1 MLQPLNMPEVNKM
14 GKIVCFGPG
23 PRFKGGI
30 ANYNTSLA
38 KTLDAETDHE
48 IHIVSWTQQ
57 YPSIIPRKFEDTSSK
72 TDFME
77 ASSIQ
82 IHYLTNYNNPFSWL
96 QTAQFIAGLKP
107 DKVIFQWAIAIQ
119 GLPMGIIAR
128 KLSKMSSTEVIFDLH
143 FVQQKEGSKIDDLCT
158 QYGIKPAHTYL
169 THSYKTVDELK
180 SLFPNQRFIV
190 NESGVRTGDNTET
203 TKETSSGKKVI
214 KLYHPVYDLYAPD
227 PAFNVKAFK
236 KELGLNKHVFLFFGF
251 IRKYKGLHM
260 AIEAFSEVAKTRED
274 VSFLICGEEFWTT
287 LDPNKWTTKAK
298 NILFSGLKMILLS
311 KDSDEQ
317 NYRPLERI
325 KSLGIEDRTVII
337 NTFIPNEDVHKY
349 FQVADSSILFYE
361 TATPSG
367 VESLTYNFE
376 LPILATE
383 VGHFPETIKDGY
395 NGYLADATN
404 IELMAQIMLKSIDQ
418 PIERK
423 HVRKAAEKMSWTNY
437 VQAILKN

>member
-1 MLQPLNMPEVNKM
+1 M

-119 GLPMGIIAR
+119 GLPMGVIAR

-203 TKETSSGKKVI
+203 TKETSSGKTVI

-227 PAFNVKAFK
+227 PAFNVEAFK

-287 LDPNKWTTKAK
+287 LDPNKWTTKVK

-325 KSLGIEDRTVII
+325 KSLGIEDRTVVI

>member
-1 MLQPLNMPEVNKM
+1 MLQPLNIPELNTM
-14 GKIVCFGPG
+14 GRIVCFGPG

-77 ASSIQ
+77 GSSIQ

-119 GLPMGIIAR
+119 GLPMGVIAR
-128 KLSKMSSTEVIFDLH
+128 KLSKMSSAEIIFDLH

-169 THSYKTVDELK
+169 THAYKTVDELK
-180 SLFPNQRFIV
+180 SLYPNQRFIV
-190 NESGVRTGDNTET
+190 NESGERVGDNTET
-203 TKETSSGKKVI
+203 AKEAGAVKTVI

-227 PAFNVKAFK
+227 PAFDVEAFK

-260 AIEAFSEVAKTRED
+260 AIEAFSEVAKSRDD

-287 LDPNKWTTKAK
+287 LDPKKWTTKLK
-298 NILFSGLKMILLS
+298 NVLFNGLKSILLS
-311 KDSDEQ
+311 KDSDER

-325 KSLGIEDRTVII
+325 KTLGIEDRTVVI
-337 NTFIPNEDVHKY
+337 NNFIPNEDVHKY

-376 LPILATE
+376 LPILASH

-395 NGYLADATN
+395 NGYLADAGNTQS
-404 IELMAQIMLKSIDQ
+404 MAQIMLKSIDQ

-437 VQAILKN
+437 IQAILSN

>member
-1 MLQPLNMPEVNKM
+1 M

-203 TKETSSGKKVI
+203 TKETSSGKTVI

-227 PAFNVKAFK
+227 PAFNVEAFK

-325 KSLGIEDRTVII
+325 KSLDIEDRTVVI